1 MYGNEIVNFHKVRLM
16 KVMLELT
23 IPQEKI
29 CCALWWTKIEMFTK
43 RFGYHSIIEV
53 FRKLNMLNAFIN
65 RKDDN
70 VRQARLNTM
79 L

>member
-1 MYGNEIVNFHKVRLM
+1 
-16 KVMLELT
+16 
-23 IPQEKI
+23 
-29 CCALWWTKIEMFTK
+29 MFTK